1 MNNEEEEKIID
12 ETESVFANKRNRFSD
27 EAFKNGDEEEEVGEV
42 PAEDVFTDED
52 FAGGFQEPENQDGE
66 SDVGEI
72 N

>member
-27 EAFKNGDEEEEVGEV
+27 EAFKNGDEEETDEV